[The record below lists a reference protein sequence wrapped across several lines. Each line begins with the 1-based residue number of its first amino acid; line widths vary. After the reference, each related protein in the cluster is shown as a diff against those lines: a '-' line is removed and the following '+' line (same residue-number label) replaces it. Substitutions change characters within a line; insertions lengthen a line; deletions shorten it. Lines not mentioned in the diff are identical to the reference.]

1 MNFESM
7 YGVYHADG
15 GLLGELRYVMG
26 VAFRGQHCSLCDITH
41 SVAWEKGEM
50 KKWRKTSEIPF
61 HLVHLNERPEEVKQA
76 TEGKTPCIVAKT
88 SSGFV
93 MLATDEELTSFDGSV
108 ELLKGHIERQLTE
121 NPTNP
126 SIPFTPEKIV
136 EIAIQ
141 AGEAIMD
148 VYDNADDFEI
158 TQKGDESPLTKADIA
173 AHEVIVA
180 GLQSIDSTPIVSEE
194 GRVGDPMSS
203 NTCWLVD
210 PLDGTKEF
218 IKRNG
223 MFTVNIALMQRNES
237 RWKPLFGVVHAPA
250 SDTTWFGG
258 ALATSQRNG
267 PEGSGPMM
275 VRPTEGKVKLVA
287 SGSHRGEKD
296 ESFAEA
302 VGEHELVRMG
312 SSLKA
317 CIVAE
322 GGADLYPRFGPTS
335 CWDIAAAHAVV
346 SGAGGIV
353 VGPDGKTLDYDLVEE
368 VLNPYFLVAADNRW
382 TEIWIQ
388 HQ

>member
-1 MNFESM
+1 MTIESIW
-7 YGVYHADG
+7 GVYHADG

-26 VAFRGQHCSLCDITH
+26 VAFRGEHCSLCDITH

-61 HLVHLNERPEEVKQA
+61 HLVHLNERPEEVTIA
-76 TEGKTPCIVAKT
+76 TEGKTPCIVGK
-88 SSGFV
+88 SNSGFV
-93 MLATDEELTSFDGSV
+93 MLATDEELTSFNGSV
-108 ELLKGHIERQLTE
+108 DLLKRHLEEKLQPQSSEQNT
-121 NPTNP
+121 TF
-126 SIPFTPEKIV
+126 SSEKIV
-136 EIAIQ
+136 EIAIL
-141 AGEAIMD
+141 AGKAIME
-148 VYDNADDFEI
+148 VYDNSEDFEI

-173 AHEVIVA
+173 AHEVIVE

-194 GRVGDPMSS
+194 GRVGDPLSS
-203 NTCWLVD
+203 DTCWLVD

-223 MFTVNIALMQRNES
+223 MFTVNIALMQRTGS

-250 SDTTWFGG
+250 SDTTWYGG
-258 ALATSQRNG
+258 VLATSQRDG
-267 PEGSGPMM
+267 PDGSGPM
-275 VRPTEGKVKLVA
+275 VVQPSEGIVKLVA

-296 ESFAEA
+296 ESFAAA

-317 CIVAE
+317 CVVAE

-335 CWDIAAAHAVV
+335 CWDIAAAHSVV

-368 VLNPYFLVAADNRW
+368 VLNPYFLVASDNRW
-382 TEIWIQ
+382 TETWVE

>member
-108 ELLKGHIERQLTE
+108 ELLKDHIERQLTE
-121 NPTNP
+121 NPPNP

-148 VYDNADDFEI
+148 VYENADDFEI

-223 MFTVNIALMQRNES
+223 MFTVNIALMQRNDS

-258 ALATSQRNG
+258 ALAASQRNG
-267 PEGSGPMM
+267 PEGAGPMM

-322 GGADLYPRFGPTS
+322 GGADIYPRFGPTS

>member
-1 MNFESM
+1 M
-7 YGVYHADG
+7 
-15 GLLGELRYVMG
+15 
-26 VAFRGQHCSLCDITH
+26 
-41 SVAWEKGEM
+41 EKD
-50 KKWRKTSEIPF
+50 TSEIPF
-61 HLVHLNERPEEVKQA
+61 HLVHLNERPEDVEAA
-76 TEGKTPCIVAKT
+76 TEGKTPCIVGKT
-88 SSGFV
+88 DSGFV

-108 ELLKGHIERQLTE
+108 DLLKSHLEEKLQQISSRQT
-121 NPTNP
+121 TTF
-126 SIPFTPEKIV
+126 SPEKIV

-148 VYDNADDFEI
+148 VYENAEDFEI

-173 AHEVIVA
+173 AHEVIVE

-194 GRVGDPMSS
+194 GRVGDPLSS
-203 NTCWLVD
+203 DTCWLVD

-223 MFTVNIALMQRNES
+223 MFTVNIALMQRNGS

-250 SDTTWFGG
+250 SETTWYGG
-258 ALATSQRNG
+258 ALTTSQRHG
-267 PEGSGPMM
+267 PDGTGPMM
-275 VRPTEGKVKLVA
+275 VQPSEGKVKLVA

-296 ESFAEA
+296 ESFAAA
-302 VGEHELVRMG
+302 VGEHELIRMG

-382 TEIWIQ
+382 TEAWVE